1 MKSWW
6 GLLVVVA
13 VEKGVDLSCF
23 LFVGSMDV
31 LWSVA
36 AKVRLEVV
44 WCAMWVVVVVGIS
57 QEEMEGVCRG
67 LFLVERERGVVV
79 VGW

>member
-6 GLLVVVA
+6 GLLVAVA

-44 WCAMWVVVVVGIS
+44 RCAM
-57 QEEMEGVCRG
+57 
-67 LFLVERERGVVV
+67 
-79 VGW
+79 